1 MKLLR
6 DRMLTHWAA
15 YLLAGMVVF
24 LSAEYFILR
33 HQVEKL
39 EQVEEQKN
47 YARSIQLGAQ
57 QIALMLHELEDG
69 SHSAGPEIIAR
80 LDEQSRRLQILKV
93 GGRIEETN
101 VFINP
106 LSRLPRITYDQL
118 WKGWVSYS
126 DDIRKTI
133 ANPGEDSTAL
143 MLSTL
148 LPARWI
154 TLNTW
159 YDRLEKDLAEVVHS
173 KKQTVENWGLGFL
186 LADVL
191 LMTGLFFVFRKHVIG
206 PIREMRSDVANYRQK
221 APRVNNE
228 IGSVTEQIN
237 DLLEQLKDARDFV
250 AAIST
255 GNLDLD
261 YRTLDA
267 NHEPGKNALADAL
280 IAMQNKLK
288 DLNAEEQR
296 RQWANEGLARFVDIL
311 RSSDDNLSTL
321 GDRIVSALVKY
332 TGSNQG
338 GLYILND
345 DDEASKHLELVSLF
359 AFDIKKHEHQKLKL
373 GQGLLGQTF
382 LEKETT
388 VLTEIPDEY
397 IRITSGLGMANPRA
411 LLMVPLKVDTEV
423 YGIVELAS
431 FRNYMPHEIEFV
443 EKLAETI
450 ASTLA
455 SVKVAQKN
463 RNLIEQFQAQTEQMR
478 AQEEEMRQNMEELQ
492 ATQEEMAR
500 KEKDYLARIQEL
512 EERLQQAGSRE
523 EVERISALL
532 REQEAGY
539 KTRIQ
544 DLQDKIDMLSA
555 KGDDWAVAEE
565 VSNTLKFHLEALRIT
580 QEPAK

>member
-6 DRMLTHWAA
+6 DRMLTHRAA
-15 YLLAGMVVF
+15 YLLGGVVIF

-33 HQVEKL
+33 YQVEKL
-39 EQVEEQKN
+39 ERVEEQKN

-57 QIALMLHELEDG
+57 QIALMLHELEG
-69 SHSAGPEIIAR
+69 GYRTTGPAIIAR
-80 LDEQSRRLQILKV
+80 LDEQSRRLQILKE

-101 VFINP
+101 VFISP
-106 LSRLPRITYDQL
+106 LPRLPRITYDQL

-133 ANPGEDSTAL
+133 ANPGEDSTAM

-159 YDRLEKDLAEVVHS
+159 YDRLEKDLTEVVHS

-186 LADVL
+186 LTDVL
-191 LMTGLFFVFRKHVIG
+191 LMAGLFFVFRKHVIG
-206 PIREMRSDVANYRQK
+206 PIREMKSDIANYRQK
-221 APRVNNE
+221 TPRTHDE
-228 IGSVTEQIN
+228 IGHVTEQIN

-267 NHEPGKNALADAL
+267 NYAPGKNALADAL

-311 RSSDDNLSTL
+311 RSSDDNLNTL
-321 GDRIVSALVKY
+321 GDQIVSALVKY

-345 DDEASKHLELVSLF
+345 DDVANKHLELVSLF

-397 IRITSGLGMANPRA
+397 VRITSGLGTANPRA
-411 LLMVPLKVDTEV
+411 LLMVPLKVDTDV

-431 FRNYMPHEIEFV
+431 FRNYEPHEIEFV

-455 SVKVAQKN
+455 SVKAAQKN
-463 RNLIEQFQAQTEQMR
+463 RSLIEQFQAQTEQMH

-500 KEKDYLARIQEL
+500 KEKDYVTRIQEL

-532 REQEAGY
+532 REQETGY
-539 KTRIQ
+539 KARIQ
-544 DLQDKIDMLSA
+544 ALQDKIDTLSA
-555 KGDDWAVAEE
+555 KGNDWAIAEE